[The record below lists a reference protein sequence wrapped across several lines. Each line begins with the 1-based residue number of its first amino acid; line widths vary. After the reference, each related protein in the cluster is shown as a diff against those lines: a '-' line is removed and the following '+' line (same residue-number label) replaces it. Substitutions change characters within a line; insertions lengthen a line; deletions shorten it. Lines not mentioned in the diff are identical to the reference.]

1 MKLLHT
7 GAFAKL
13 CGVRKGTLLFYDK
26 EGGLRPKN
34 TSPETVIAAMAWIS
48 IMNSRFFP
56 C

>member
-26 EGGLRPKN
+26 EGGLRPKY
-34 TSPETVIAAMAWIS
+34 IS
-48 IMNSRFFP
+48 GNGYRRYGMDQIMNSRFFP